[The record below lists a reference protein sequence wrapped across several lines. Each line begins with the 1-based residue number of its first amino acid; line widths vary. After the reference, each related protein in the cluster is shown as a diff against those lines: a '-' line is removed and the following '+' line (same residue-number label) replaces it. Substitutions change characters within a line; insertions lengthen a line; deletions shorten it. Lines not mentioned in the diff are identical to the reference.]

1 MDNLKLVDEVQVAEL
16 LALSVHTL
24 RRWRVLG
31 RGPVFLKVGGKAVRY
46 RESDL
51 NDFLSGRTAPTSRKG
66 A

>member
-1 MDNLKLVDEVQVAEL
+1 MTLWTESEAAKR
-16 LALSVHTL
+16 LAVSVHTL

-31 RGPVFLKVGGKAVRY
+31 RGPVFLKVGCKAVRY

-51 NDFLSGRTAPTSRKG
+51 ADFLLAGQSAPVSRKG